1 MSPVGTAYLGDT
13 NEYKKGITH
22 RIDVSLIC
30 SYSEATSASAHGSD
44 QGPFALCV
52 GSHSPIPQDMK
63 QTRRRPGP
71 QTVRGPP
78 GRGSPRRTTAGRI
91 AAPHPEKGRGELR
104 REAIRQ
110 PPCRLH
116 RRPAPPRQTRPWAQ
130 RSKGPP
136 TPQQGPDRAR
146 RARSRQAI
154 AAGEPAPTR
163 APSPG
168 HREPPTHQWPGAP
181 STSRECGG
189 GE

>member
-1 MSPVGTAYLGDT
+1 M
-13 NEYKKGITH
+13 
-22 RIDVSLIC
+22 
-30 SYSEATSASAHGSD
+30 SASAHWGD

-63 QTRRRPGP
+63 QTRRRPGT
-71 QTVRGPP
+71 QTARGPP
-78 GRGSPRRTTAGRI
+78 GHGSPRRTTAGRI

-110 PPCRLH
+110 PPCRSPRGPWRRARRLH
-116 RRPAPPRQTRPWAQ
+116 WRPAPPRQTRPWAQ

-146 RARSRQAI
+146 RAKSRQAT
-154 AAGEPAPTR
+154 AEGEPAPTR

-168 HREPPTHQWPGAP
+168 HREPPTHQRPGAP
-181 STSRECGG
+181 STGRECGG
-189 GE
+189 GNRARDVISGGV